1 MWEIF
6 WSLLKQFNFLT
17 GLLKRYYCENPGPSL
32 IINFTYWEVQTKL
45 RSQKIRSLL
54 SVCQLSVVFLCH
66 FRFIHFFFTVRK
78 WTCGEREVLIGWVSL
93 SRHESQ
99 QACWNASLKS
109 ISFLQNA
116 SVMLVLFC
124 FFSWNFNCI
133 HSLLGSNYTTL
144 FHVFAPVNQNQATT
158 SKLHLLQRSVSAIR
172 SGAAIVGNYSLL
184 LLFLLLM
191 KLFFFF
197 KKLLDYLAL
206 LKGAGSSRKGTL
218 IFWNNISNKMKD
230 EWMRILLLAAV
241 GPSLL
246 IG

>member
-6 WSLLKQFNFLT
+6 WSLLKQFNFST

-116 SVMLVLFC
+116 SVMLLRIFYFV
-124 FFSWNFNCI
+124 FFPGTLTAYIPF
-133 HSLLGSNYTTL
+133 LDSNYTTL

-172 SGAAIVGNYSLL
+172 SGAAIVGNYSFL

-197 KKLLDYLAL
+197 
-206 LKGAGSSRKGTL
+206 LKSCW
-218 IFWNNISNKMKD
+218 II
-230 EWMRILLLAAV
+230 
-241 GPSLL
+241 
-246 IG
+246 

>member
-1 MWEIF
+1 MGSADKVTEPEDPFALVCLSAQCRLLVPFSVYPFFLHCEKMDVWRERGVN
-6 WSLLKQFNFLT
+6 WMSLTVTARESASLLKR
-17 GLLKRYYCENPGPSL
+17 KPEKHL
-32 IINFTYWEVQTKL
+32 ISTECICN
-45 RSQKIRSLL
+45 
-54 SVCQLSVVFLCH
+54 VVAYF
-66 FRFIHFFFTVRK
+66 
-78 WTCGEREVLIGWVSL
+78 
-93 SRHESQ
+93 
-99 QACWNASLKS
+99 
-109 ISFLQNA
+109 
-116 SVMLVLFC
+116 LFC

-218 IFWNNISNKMKD
+218 I
-230 EWMRILLLAAV
+230 V
-241 GPSLL
+241 
-246 IG
+246 